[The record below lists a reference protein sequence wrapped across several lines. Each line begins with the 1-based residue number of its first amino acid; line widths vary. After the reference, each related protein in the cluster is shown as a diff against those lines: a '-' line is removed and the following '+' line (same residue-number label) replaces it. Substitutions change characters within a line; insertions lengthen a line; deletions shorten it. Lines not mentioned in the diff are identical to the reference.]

1 VIPSPGNGWVRL
13 SPRKLLLDP
22 VKAVGQAVVPV
33 VVALVGISQSD
44 MRFWP
49 VVLPLAVIAP
59 LLLGALPWLTTHYR
73 LTDTQIQ
80 VRSGI
85 LNKTTSTAPLDRVRS
100 VDLEA
105 SLLHR
110 VLGLQKVQ
118 VGTGVDDDRITLDAL
133 ATADAQA
140 LRTSLLGRRV
150 AAAPQVVEQAYAT
163 GPETPHPSADPTA
176 KSAPAH
182 APAPVAPAPAVALAT
197 IDWSW
202 LRFAP
207 FSLGRLVLLVGGLGV
222 LSQFADELPI
232 WNEETA
238 TSVWEWLTQFT
249 LVVIVPTLAVGAL
262 VVWLVVSV
270 AGYVLQWWGFRLVR
284 EHGSLHL
291 TSGLL
296 TTRSTTVEEA
306 KVRGVE
312 MTEPVL
318 MRLVGGAELST
329 LATGV
334 ESGVT
339 QVLPPCPRTVAVG
352 VGEAVL
358 DRPGPLSGPLVE
370 HGSKAHRRA
379 WFRQLRN
386 ALDVIVLLAVGWWWF
401 DLSWWWLASIG
412 AALLALAGVVGE
424 TSYRHLG
431 HALAD
436 DHLVA
441 GSGTLARVRTVLETD
456 GIIGWV
462 VSQSW
467 WQRRIGLADLT
478 ATTAAGTERVVVRDV
493 RLEVAVALAD
503 AATPGLLGDF
513 VDRRSGLLEPA

>member
-1 VIPSPGNGWVRL
+1 MIPSPGDGWSRL

-22 VKAVGQAVVPV
+22 VKAIGQAIIPV

-44 MRFWP
+44 MRYWP
-49 VVLPLAVIAP
+49 LILPLAVIAP

-73 LTDTQIQ
+73 LSDTQIQ
-80 VRSGI
+80 VRSGV

-133 ATADAQA
+133 AAADAQA
-140 LRTSLLGRRV
+140 LRTTLLRRRAVVDQPVEV
-150 AAAPQVVEQAYAT
+150 AEGSEPVDAPR
-163 GPETPHPSADPTA
+163 P
-176 KSAPAH
+176 APP
-182 APAPVAPAPAVALAT
+182 APAPTVLAR

-202 LRFAP
+202 LRYAP
-207 FSLGRLVLLVGGLGV
+207 FSLARLVLLAGAVGA
-222 LSQFADELPI
+222 LSQFGDDLPI
-232 WNEETA
+232 WNEDTA
-238 TSVWEWLTQFT
+238 TSAWEWITQF
-249 LVVIVPTLAVGAL
+249 AL
-262 VVWLVVSV
+262 VAVVVVLTIGGLATWVVVSV
-270 AGYVLQWWGFRLVR
+270 AGYVVQWWNFLLVR

-291 TSGLL
+291 TTGLF
-296 TTRSTTVEEA
+296 TTRSITVEEA
-306 KVRGVE
+306 KVRGVQ

-318 MRLVGGAELST
+318 LRVVGGAELAT

-334 ESGVT
+334 EDGVT
-339 QVLPPCPRTVAVG
+339 QVLPPCPRGVAVG

-358 DRPGPLSGPLVE
+358 QNSGTLTGTLVAHGP
-370 HGSKAHRRA
+370 KAHRRA
-379 WFRQLRN
+379 WLRQLF
-386 ALDVIVLLAVGWWWF
+386 AAVDVIVVAAAAAWWF
-401 DLSWWWLASIG
+401 DVSWVWV
-412 AALLALAGVVGE
+412 LALGVVLLVVAAAVGE
-424 TSYRHLG
+424 ASYRHLG

-441 GSGTLARVRTVLETD
+441 GSGALARIRTVLETE

-462 VSQSW
+462 VTQSW

-478 ATTAAGTERVVVRDV
+478 ATTAAGAESVLVRDV
-493 RLEVAVALAD
+493 RLDVAVALAD
-503 AATPGLLGDF
+503 RATPGLLTDF
-513 VDRRSGLLEPA
+513 VTAAPQARPNGAQNPAQSPA

>member
-1 VIPSPGNGWVRL
+1 MIPAPGSPGEGWSRL

-22 VKAVGQAVVPV
+22 VKAVGQAIVPA

-44 MRFWP
+44 MRYWP
-49 VVLPLAVIAP
+49 LVVPIAILGPLV
-59 LLLGALPWLTTHYR
+59 LGAIPWLTTHYR

-80 VRSGI
+80 VRRGL
-85 LNKTTSTAPLDRVRS
+85 LNKSTSTAPLDRVRS

-110 VLGLQKVQ
+110 ILGLQKVQ

-133 ATADAQA
+133 TAADAHA
-140 LRTSLLGRRV
+140 LRTTLLRRREEPV
-150 AAAPQVVEQAYAT
+150 AAT
-163 GPETPHPSADPTA
+163 G
-176 KSAPAH
+176 APA
-182 APAPVAPAPAVALAT
+182 ASEPPPAQAPVPLAR

-207 FSLGRLVLLVGGLGV
+207 FSLARLVLLAGAVGV
-222 LSQFADELPI
+222 LSQVGDDLPI

-238 TSVWEWLTQFT
+238 TSLWDWIRQFA
-249 LVVIVPTLAVGAL
+249 LAAVAVVLAVGGLATW
-262 VVWLVVSV
+262 VVVSV
-270 AGYVLQWWGFRLVR
+270 TGYVVQWWNFRLVR

-291 TSGLL
+291 TAGLF
-296 TTRSTTVEEA
+296 TTRSITVEEA

-312 MTEPVL
+312 MTEPAL

-334 ESGVT
+334 EDGVT
-339 QVLPPCPRTVAVG
+339 QVLPPCPRDVAIG

-358 DRPGPLSGPLVE
+358 EHPGPLTDPLLAHGP
-370 HGSKAHRRA
+370 KAHRRA
-379 WFRQLRN
+379 WTRQLFG
-386 ALDVIVLLAVGWWWF
+386 ALGLIVVAAAVAWWF
-401 DLSWWWLASIG
+401 DLPWEWVAVVAVLLLLG
-412 AALLALAGVVGE
+412 AAAAGE
-424 TSYRHLG
+424 SSYRHLG
-431 HALAD
+431 HALAG

-441 GSGTLARVRTVLETD
+441 GSGVLARIRTVLETD

-462 VSQSW
+462 VTQSW

-478 ATTAAGTERVVVRDV
+478 ATTAAGAERVLVRDL
-493 RLEVAVALAD
+493 RLDLAVALAD
-503 AATPGLLGDF
+503 RATPGLLTEF
-513 VDRRSGLLEPA
+513 VAYDERPLRSGRKGRSRLTTGAAHAP